1 MKAIIGTKLGMTQV
15 VNEAGHLVPVTLVE
29 AGPCTVT
36 QIKNIEKDGYSAIQ
50 LGYGESKKLNKAQ
63 TGHLKQAASSSKK
76 LREFRTEDVPAAAEL
91 EVGAKITVENF
102 EEGDVVKVTAISK
115 GKGFAGTIK
124 RHNFSR
130 GPETHGS
137 HNTRGPGS
145 IGSMYPQKVFKG
157 KKMAGHLGQERVTIQ
172 NLQVVETD
180 LEQGLLVLKGAVPGA
195 KGDYVVI
202 KDAVKKAAPANVPF
216 PAAVKQSTVEAQ
228 SEAQVEAPAAEAPAQ
243 TEE

>member
-76 LREFRTEDVPAAAEL
+76 LKEFRVEEESISEEL
-91 EVGAKITVENF
+91 KVGSNVTIANF

-130 GPETHGS
+130 GPVSHGS
-137 HNTRGPGS
+137 HNVRGPGS

-157 KKMAGHLGQERVTIQ
+157 KKMAGHMGNEQVT
-172 NLQVVETD
+172 TR
-180 LEQGLLVLKGAVPGA
+180 GLKVAYLDAAANIIGIKGAIPGPNKGIVYIVGGA
-195 KGDYVVI
+195 K
-202 KDAVKKAAPANVPF
+202 
-216 PAAVKQSTVEAQ
+216 
-228 SEAQVEAPAAEAPAQ
+228 
-243 TEE
+243 

>member
-36 QIKNIEKDGYSAIQ
+36 QIKNIEKDGYNAIQ

-63 TGHLKQAASSSKK
+63 QGHLKQAASSSKK
-76 LREFRTEDVPAAAEL
+76 LKEFRTEEVESAKDL
-91 EVGAKITVENF
+91 EVGSKVTIENF
-102 EEGDVVKVTAISK
+102 EEGDVVKVTAVSK

-157 KKMAGHLGQERVTIQ
+157 KKMAGHMGNEQVT
-172 NLQVVETD
+172 TR
-180 LEQGLLVLKGAVPGA
+180 GLKVAYLDAATNIIGIKGAVPGPN
-195 KGDYVVI
+195 KGTVYIVGG
-202 KDAVKKAAPANVPF
+202 VK
-216 PAAVKQSTVEAQ
+216 
-228 SEAQVEAPAAEAPAQ
+228 
-243 TEE
+243 

>member
-29 AGPCTVT
+29 AEPCTVT

-76 LREFRTEDVPAAAEL
+76 LKEFRIEEESISEEL
-91 EVGAKITVENF
+91 KVGSNVTIENF

-130 GPETHGS
+130 GPVSHGS
-137 HNTRGPGS
+137 HNVRGPGS

-157 KKMAGHLGQERVTIQ
+157 KKMAGHMGNEQVT
-172 NLQVVETD
+172 TR
-180 LEQGLLVLKGAVPGA
+180 GLKVAYLDAAANIIGIKGAVPGPNKGIVYIVGGA
-195 KGDYVVI
+195 K
-202 KDAVKKAAPANVPF
+202 
-216 PAAVKQSTVEAQ
+216 
-228 SEAQVEAPAAEAPAQ
+228 
-243 TEE
+243 

>member
-36 QIKNIEKDGYSAIQ
+36 QIKNIEKDGYDAIQ

-76 LREFRTEDVPAAAEL
+76 LKEFKMQGADL
-91 EVGAKITVENF
+91 EVGSKITVDNF

-157 KKMAGHLGQERVTIQ
+157 KKMAGHMGNEQVTTRGLRVAYLDGAANII
-172 NLQVVETD
+172 
-180 LEQGLLVLKGAVPGA
+180 GIKGAVPGPN
-195 KGDYVVI
+195 KG
-202 KDAVKKAAPANVPF
+202 
-216 PAAVKQSTVEAQ
+216 TVYI
-228 SEAQVEAPAAEAPAQ
+228 VGGLK
-243 TEE
+243 

>member
-1 MKAIIGTKLGMTQV
+1 MKTIIGKKLGMTQV
-15 VNEAGHLVPVTLVE
+15 VNSDGHLVPVTLVE

-36 QIKNIEKDGYSAIQ
+36 QLKTVEKDGYSAIQ
-50 LGYGESKKLNKAQ
+50 LGFGESKKLNKAQ
-63 TGHLKQAASSSKK
+63 TGHLKQAASSSKILK
-76 LREFRTEDVPAAAEL
+76 EFRTAEDATLEL
-91 EVGAKITVENF
+91 GAKITIAEF

-157 KKMAGHLGQERVTIQ
+157 KKMAGHMGAEQVT
-172 NLQVVETD
+172 TR
-180 LEQGLLVLKGAVPGA
+180 GLKVAYLDVATNIIGIKGAIPGPNKSTVYIVGGA
-195 KGDYVVI
+195 K
-202 KDAVKKAAPANVPF
+202 
-216 PAAVKQSTVEAQ
+216 
-228 SEAQVEAPAAEAPAQ
+228 
-243 TEE
+243 

>member
-76 LREFRTEDVPAAAEL
+76 LREFRTEDVASASDI
-91 EVGAKITVENF
+91 EVGSKITVENF

-157 KKMAGHLGQERVTIQ
+157 KKMAGHMGAEQVT
-172 NLQVVETD
+172 TR
-180 LEQGLLVLKGAVPGA
+180 GLKVAYLDAASNIIGIKGAVPGPNKGIVYIVGGA
-195 KGDYVVI
+195 K
-202 KDAVKKAAPANVPF
+202 
-216 PAAVKQSTVEAQ
+216 
-228 SEAQVEAPAAEAPAQ
+228 
-243 TEE
+243 

>member
-63 TGHLKQAASSSKK
+63 QGHLKQAASSSKK
-76 LREFRTEDVPAAAEL
+76 LKEFRIEETDL
-91 EVGAKITVENF
+91 EVGSKISIENF

-157 KKMAGHLGQERVTIQ
+157 KKMAGHMGNEQVT
-172 NLQVVETD
+172 TR
-180 LEQGLLVLKGAVPGA
+180 GLKVAYLDVAANIIGIKGAVPGPN
-195 KGDYVVI
+195 KGTVYIVGG
-202 KDAVKKAAPANVPF
+202 VK
-216 PAAVKQSTVEAQ
+216 
-228 SEAQVEAPAAEAPAQ
+228 
-243 TEE
+243 

>member
-76 LREFRTEDVPAAAEL
+76 LREFRTEDVASAADL

-157 KKMAGHLGQERVTIQ
+157 KKMAGHMGAEQVTTRGLRVAYLDAASNII
-172 NLQVVETD
+172 
-180 LEQGLLVLKGAVPGA
+180 GIKGAVPGPNKGIVYIVGGA
-195 KGDYVVI
+195 K
-202 KDAVKKAAPANVPF
+202 
-216 PAAVKQSTVEAQ
+216 
-228 SEAQVEAPAAEAPAQ
+228 
-243 TEE
+243 

>member
-15 VNEAGHLVPVTLVE
+15 VNQDGHLVPVTLVE

-36 QIKNIEKDGYSAIQ
+36 QIKNIEKDGYNAIQ

-76 LREFRTEDVPAAAEL
+76 LKEFRVEETDL
-91 EVGAKITVENF
+91 EVGSKITIENF

-157 KKMAGHLGQERVTIQ
+157 KKMAGHMGNEQVT
-172 NLQVVETD
+172 TR
-180 LEQGLLVLKGAVPGA
+180 GLKVAYLDTAANIIGIKGAVPGPNKGIVYIVGGA
-195 KGDYVVI
+195 K
-202 KDAVKKAAPANVPF
+202 
-216 PAAVKQSTVEAQ
+216 
-228 SEAQVEAPAAEAPAQ
+228 
-243 TEE
+243 

>member
-1 MKAIIGTKLGMTQV
+1 MKTIIGKKLGMTQV
-15 VNEAGHLVPVTLVE
+15 VNSDGHLVPVTLVE

-36 QIKNIEKDGYSAIQ
+36 QLKTVEKDGYSAIQ
-50 LGYGESKKLNKAQ
+50 LGFGESKKLNKAQ
-63 TGHLKQAASSSKK
+63 TGHLKQAASSSKILK
-76 LREFRTEDVPAAAEL
+76 EFRTAEDATLEL
-91 EVGAKITVENF
+91 GAKITIAEF

-157 KKMAGHLGQERVTIQ
+157 KKMAGHMGAEQVTTRGLRVAYLDVAANII
-172 NLQVVETD
+172 
-180 LEQGLLVLKGAVPGA
+180 GIKGAIPGPNKSTVYIVGGA
-195 KGDYVVI
+195 K
-202 KDAVKKAAPANVPF
+202 
-216 PAAVKQSTVEAQ
+216 
-228 SEAQVEAPAAEAPAQ
+228 
-243 TEE
+243 